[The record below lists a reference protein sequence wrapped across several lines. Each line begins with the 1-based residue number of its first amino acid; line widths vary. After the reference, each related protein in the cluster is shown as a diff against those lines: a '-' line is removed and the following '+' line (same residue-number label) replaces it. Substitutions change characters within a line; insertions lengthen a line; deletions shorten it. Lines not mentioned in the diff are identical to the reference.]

1 MLPILYQ
8 SNSFILYSYPLFMGL
23 GWGIAY
29 QILFELLPSTFT
41 RTRALIL
48 FWGMFL
54 FSWLGA
60 KILFLYTVPE
70 QLSVTLVQET
80 SFWLG
85 GGFVFYGGLL
95 GGLLYLAILKG
106 LRFPLNAEVLWC
118 LIPPLTI
125 GHAIGRFG
133 CFLAGCCYGKETDL
147 FWGVFL
153 HGAKRHPTQ
162 LLEFVSLLA
171 LGLFLLRSK
180 KPKTELVSIYLMTY
194 GLLRFGIEFL
204 RGDLIRGTWGSFT
217 PSQWISI
224 TLIVAGTV
232 IYARKNNLLQRID

>member
-8 SNSFILYSYPLFMGL
+8 SDSFILYSYPLFMGL
-23 GWGIAY
+23 GWGVAY
-29 QILFELLPSTFT
+29 QILFELLPTTFT
-41 RTRALIL
+41 RKRALIL
-48 FWGMFL
+48 FWGLFL

-60 KILFLYTVPE
+60 KILFLYTVPQE
-70 QLSVTLVQET
+70 LSLKLVQAT

-95 GGLLYLAILKG
+95 ASLLYLAILRSV
-106 LRFPLNAEVLWC
+106 RFPVNTDVLWC

-147 FWGVFL
+147 FWGIFL
-153 HGAKRHPTQ
+153 HEAWRHPTQ
-162 LLEFVSLLA
+162 LLEFASLLA

-180 KPKTELVSIYLMTY
+180 KPKLTLVSIYLIAY
-194 GLLRFGIEFL
+194 GLIRFGIEFL
-204 RGDLIRGTWGSFT
+204 RGDLIRGTWGIFT
-217 PSQWISI
+217 PSQWISLV
-224 TLIVAGTV
+224 LIAAGAIV
-232 IYARKNNLLQRID
+232 FIRKNKHLQRLD